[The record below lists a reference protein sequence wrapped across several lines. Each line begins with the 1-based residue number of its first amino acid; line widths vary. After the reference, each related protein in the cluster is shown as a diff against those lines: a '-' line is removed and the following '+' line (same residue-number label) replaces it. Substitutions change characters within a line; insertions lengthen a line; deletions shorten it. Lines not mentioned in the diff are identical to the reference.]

1 MSAKSEFNLAVSK
14 KQFSYGAKRNNLALQ
29 LVAKFSEKKLIG
41 CEYMAE
47 SIMLDKSKNF
57 AVEIINMCKNIKET
71 KRESVLTNQL
81 MRSGTSI
88 GANIHESKYAHGTAD
103 FISKMQ
109 IALKECYESEYWLE
123 LLNRTGYIEEE
134 KYKQILNN
142 CGQIRRMLI
151 SSINTVKNK
160 TVDRG

>member
-1 MSAKSEFNLAVSK
+1 MGSED
-14 KQFSYGAKRNNLALQ
+14 
-29 LVAKFSEKKLIG
+29 
-41 CEYMAE
+41 MAE
-47 SIMLDKSKNF
+47 SIMLDKAKDF
-57 AVEIINMCKNIKET
+57 AVEIINVCKTIKET

-103 FISKMQ
+103 FIAKMQ

-123 LLNRTGYIEEE
+123 LLNRTGYLSDEQ
-134 KYKQILNN
+134 YKIILNE

-160 TVDRG
+160 KDN

>member
-1 MSAKSEFNLAVSK
+1 
-14 KQFSYGAKRNNLALQ
+14 
-29 LVAKFSEKKLIG
+29 
-41 CEYMAE
+41 MAE
-47 SIMLDKSKNF
+47 SIMLDKAKDF
-57 AVEIINMCKNIKET
+57 AVEIINVCKIIKET

-103 FISKMQ
+103 FIAKMQ

-123 LLNRTGYIEEE
+123 LLNRTGYLSDEQ
-134 KYKQILNN
+134 YKIILNE

-160 TVDRG
+160 KDN

>member
-1 MSAKSEFNLAVSK
+1 M
-14 KQFSYGAKRNNLALQ
+14 
-29 LVAKFSEKKLIG
+29 IG
-41 CEYMAE
+41 CENMAE
-47 SIMLDKSKNF
+47 SIMLDKAKDF
-57 AVEIINMCKNIKET
+57 AVEIINMCKLIKEI

-123 LLNRTGYIEEE
+123 LLNRTGYIDDEQ
-134 KYKQILNN
+134 YKKIIND

-151 SSINTVKNK
+151 SSINTVKEK
-160 TVDRG
+160 TQKWGKLCSKQSGFYQ